1 MIRKIL
7 IIISFLLL
15 ICSCRHTKE
24 IAKSS
29 DEKQTR
35 IEQNTKVEKDSV
47 FVYRQDTVLVKEK
60 NYTVYIEKIKYEYLY
75 KINNNTD
82 TIIRTDTIYR
92 TQTIEKVVEDRSG
105 QIRYRIERIILITII
120 VILIG
125 IGIWRALRRYIRN

>member
-15 ICSCRHTKE
+15 VCSCRHTKQLTE
-24 IAKSS
+24 ITQTIT
-29 DEKQTR
+29 EQTKQV
-35 IEQNTKVEKDSV
+35 IKDSV

-60 NYTVYIEKIKYEYLY
+60 NDTVYIEKIKYKYAY

-92 TQTIEKVVEDRSG
+92 IQTTDKVLEDKSV
-105 QIRYRIERIILITII
+105 QVRYRIDRIILITII

-125 IGIWRALRRYIRN
+125 IGIWRALRKYIRN

>member
-1 MIRKIL
+1 M
-7 IIISFLLL
+7 
-15 ICSCRHTKE
+15 
-24 IAKSS
+24 
-29 DEKQTR
+29 
-35 IEQNTKVEKDSV
+35 
-47 FVYRQDTVLVKEK
+47 YRQDTVLVKEK
-60 NYTVYIEKIKYEYLY
+60 NDTVYIEKIKYEYLY